1 MRIKIGDKLPNSE
14 LFYLDQN
21 NDVKKIDILDL
32 CKGKT
37 IILGMPGAFT
47 KTCSALHLP
56 GYIKNYELAN
66 KKGISKIVCVAVN
79 DPNVMK
85 AWGENQ
91 NAGSKIFMAGDP
103 FLKFTK
109 AIGAEVDK
117 SEKGLGIRSNRYTML
132 VENGEVKK
140 VEEEKETATCELSS
154 AESFLKSI
162 SVISSLSSN
171 PVLYFASNSCHVVWV
186 KLFWFSYRVSYSFI
200 GKIVVLT
207 ICSTGSLK

>member
-1 MRIKIGDKLPNSE
+1 MKIKVGEKLPSSE

-21 NDVKKIDILDL
+21 YNVKKVDILDL
-32 CKGKT
+32 CKDNKT

-56 GYIKNYELAN
+56 GYIKNFELAN
-66 KKGISKIVCVAVN
+66 KKGISKIVCIAVN

-91 NAGSKIFMAGDP
+91 NVGTKIFMAGDP

-132 VENGEVKK
+132 VVDGKVKK
-140 VEEEKETATCELSS
+140 VEEEKETATCELSA
-154 AESFLKSI
+154 AENFLKDI
-162 SVISSLSSN
+162 
-171 PVLYFASNSCHVVWV
+171 
-186 KLFWFSYRVSYSFI
+186 
-200 GKIVVLT
+200 
-207 ICSTGSLK
+207 

>member
-1 MRIKIGDKLPNSE
+1 MKIKTGDKLPSSE

-21 NDVKKIDILDL
+21 NEVKKIDILDL
-32 CKGKT
+32 CKNKT

-56 GYIKNYELAN
+56 GYIKNYELAM
-66 KKGISKIVCVAVN
+66 KKGISKIICIAVN

-91 NAGSKIFMAGDP
+91 NSGSKIFMASDP
-103 FLKFTK
+103 FIKFTK

-132 VENGEVKK
+132 VNKGEVEKI
-140 VEEEKETATCELSS
+140 EEEKETASCELSA
-154 AESFLKSI
+154 AENFLK
-162 SVISSLSSN
+162 VI
-171 PVLYFASNSCHVVWV
+171 
-186 KLFWFSYRVSYSFI
+186 
-200 GKIVVLT
+200 
-207 ICSTGSLK
+207 

>member
-1 MRIKIGDKLPNSE
+1 MKLKNGDKLPSSE

-32 CKGKT
+32 CKNKT

-56 GYIKNYELAN
+56 GYIKNYEQALN
-66 KKGISKIVCVAVN
+66 KGISKIVCIAVN

-85 AWGENQ
+85 AWGDNQ
-91 NAGSKIFMAGDP
+91 NAGKKIFMAGDP

-140 VEEEKETATCELSS
+140 IEEEKETATCELS
-154 AESFLKSI
+154 AAKNFLKAI
-162 SVISSLSSN
+162 
-171 PVLYFASNSCHVVWV
+171 
-186 KLFWFSYRVSYSFI
+186 
-200 GKIVVLT
+200 
-207 ICSTGSLK
+207 

>member
-1 MRIKIGDKLPNSE
+1 MRIKTGDKLPGSE

-21 NDVKKIDILDL
+21 YDVKKIDVLDL

-56 GYIKNYELAN
+56 GYIKNYELAT
-66 KKGISKIVCVAVN
+66 KKGITKIVCIAVN

-91 NAGSKIFMAGDP
+91 NAGNKIFMAGDP
-103 FLKFTK
+103 FLKFTH

-132 VENGEVKK
+132 VEDGVVKK
-140 VEEEKETATCELSS
+140 LEVEKETATCELSS
-154 AESFLKSI
+154 AENFLKSI
-162 SVISSLSSN
+162 
-171 PVLYFASNSCHVVWV
+171 
-186 KLFWFSYRVSYSFI
+186 
-200 GKIVVLT
+200 
-207 ICSTGSLK
+207 

>member
-1 MRIKIGDKLPNSE
+1 MKLKAGDKLPNSE

-21 NDVKKIDILDL
+21 NEVKKINIFDL
-32 CKGKT
+32 CKNDKA

-56 GYIKNYELAN
+56 GYVKNYNLAL
-66 KKGISKIVCVAVN
+66 KKGITKIICLAVN

-91 NAGSKIFMAGDP
+91 SVGDKIFMAGDP

-109 AIGAEVDK
+109 AIGAEVNK

-132 VENGEVKK
+132 VEIGKVKK
-140 VEEEKETATCELSS
+140 VEEEKETATCELSA
-154 AESFLKSI
+154 AENFLKSI
-162 SVISSLSSN
+162 
-171 PVLYFASNSCHVVWV
+171 
-186 KLFWFSYRVSYSFI
+186 
-200 GKIVVLT
+200 
-207 ICSTGSLK
+207 

>member
-1 MRIKIGDKLPNSE
+1 MKIKLGEKLPQNDF
-14 LFYLDQN
+14 FYLDKN
-21 NDVKKIDILDL
+21 NEVKKISTNDL
-32 CKGKT
+32 FKT
-37 IILGMPGAFT
+37 HKSIILGMPGAFT

-56 GYIKNYELAN
+56 GYIKNYELAS
-66 KKGISKIVCVAVN
+66 KKGISKIVCIAVN

-132 VENGEVKK
+132 VENGVIKK
-140 VEEEKETATCELSS
+140 VEEEKETVTCELSS

-162 SVISSLSSN
+162 
-171 PVLYFASNSCHVVWV
+171 
-186 KLFWFSYRVSYSFI
+186 
-200 GKIVVLT
+200 
-207 ICSTGSLK
+207 

>member
-1 MRIKIGDKLPNSE
+1 MKIKVGEKLPSSK

-21 NDVKKIDILDL
+21 NNVKKVDILDL
-32 CKGKT
+32 CKDNKT

-56 GYIKNYELAN
+56 GYVKNFELAS
-66 KKGISKIVCVAVN
+66 KKGISKIVCIAVN

-140 VEEEKETATCELSS
+140 VEEEKETAICELSS

-162 SVISSLSSN
+162 
-171 PVLYFASNSCHVVWV
+171 
-186 KLFWFSYRVSYSFI
+186 
-200 GKIVVLT
+200 
-207 ICSTGSLK
+207 

>member
-1 MRIKIGDKLPNSE
+1 MKIKVGEKLPSSE

-21 NDVKKIDILDL
+21 NNVKKVDILDL
-32 CKGKT
+32 CKDNKT

-56 GYIKNYELAN
+56 GYVKNFELAS
-66 KKGISKIVCVAVN
+66 KKGISKIVCIAVN

-91 NAGSKIFMAGDP
+91 STGTKIFMAGDP

-140 VEEEKETATCELSS
+140 VEEEKETATCELSA
-154 AESFLKSI
+154 AENFLKDI
-162 SVISSLSSN
+162 
-171 PVLYFASNSCHVVWV
+171 
-186 KLFWFSYRVSYSFI
+186 
-200 GKIVVLT
+200 
-207 ICSTGSLK
+207 

>member
-1 MRIKIGDKLPNSE
+1 MKLKVGDKLPGSE

-32 CKGKT
+32 CKDNKT

-56 GYIKNYELAN
+56 GYLKNYELAL
-66 KKGISKIVCVAVN
+66 KKGISKIICIAVN

-85 AWGENQ
+85 AWGEKQ
-91 NAGSKIFMAGDP
+91 NVGSKILMVGDP
-103 FLKFTK
+103 FIQFTK

-140 VEEEKETATCELSS
+140 VEEEKETATCELSA
-154 AESFLKSI
+154 AESFLNSI
-162 SVISSLSSN
+162 
-171 PVLYFASNSCHVVWV
+171 
-186 KLFWFSYRVSYSFI
+186 
-200 GKIVVLT
+200 
-207 ICSTGSLK
+207 

>member
-1 MRIKIGDKLPNSE
+1 MKIKAGDKLPGSE

-21 NDVKKIDILDL
+21 NEVKKINILDL
-32 CKGKT
+32 CKNKT

-56 GYIKNYELAN
+56 GYVKHYQQAL
-66 KKGISKIVCVAVN
+66 KKGISKIICIAVN

-91 NAGSKIFMAGDP
+91 NTGEKIFMAGDP

-117 SEKGLGIRSNRYTML
+117 SEKGLGVRSNRYTML
-132 VENGEVKK
+132 VENGEVRKI
-140 VEEEKETATCELSS
+140 EEEKETAMCELSA
-154 AESFLKSI
+154 AENFLKSI
-162 SVISSLSSN
+162 
-171 PVLYFASNSCHVVWV
+171 
-186 KLFWFSYRVSYSFI
+186 
-200 GKIVVLT
+200 
-207 ICSTGSLK
+207 

>member
-1 MRIKIGDKLPNSE
+1 MKIKTGDKLPNSE

-21 NDVKKIDILDL
+21 NDVKKIDVLDL

-56 GYIKNYELAN
+56 GYIKNYELAI
-66 KKGISKIVCVAVN
+66 KKGITKIICIAVN

-85 AWGENQ
+85 AWGENH
-91 NAGSKIFMAGDP
+91 NVGNKIFMAGDP
-103 FLKFTK
+103 FLKLTK

-132 VENGEVKK
+132 VEDGEVKK
-140 VEEEKETATCELSS
+140 VEEEKETASCELSA
-154 AESFLKSI
+154 AENFLKSI
-162 SVISSLSSN
+162 
-171 PVLYFASNSCHVVWV
+171 
-186 KLFWFSYRVSYSFI
+186 
-200 GKIVVLT
+200 
-207 ICSTGSLK
+207 

>member
-1 MRIKIGDKLPNSE
+1 MMKISIGDKLPSSE

-21 NDVKKIDILDL
+21 NDVKKTDILEL

-56 GYIKNYELAN
+56 GYIKNYDLAI
-66 KKGISKIVCVAVN
+66 KKGILKIVCIAVN

-103 FLKFTK
+103 FFKFTK

-132 VENGEVKK
+132 VEDGEDKK
-140 VEEEKETATCELSS
+140 LEEEKETATCELSA
-154 AESFLKSI
+154 AENFLKSI
-162 SVISSLSSN
+162 
-171 PVLYFASNSCHVVWV
+171 
-186 KLFWFSYRVSYSFI
+186 
-200 GKIVVLT
+200 
-207 ICSTGSLK
+207 

>member
-1 MRIKIGDKLPNSE
+1 MKIKVGEKLPSSE

-21 NDVKKIDILDL
+21 NNVKKVDILDL
-32 CKGKT
+32 CKDNKT

-56 GYIKNYELAN
+56 GYIKNFELAN
-66 KKGISKIVCVAVN
+66 KKGISKIVCIAVN

-85 AWGENQ
+85 AWGDNQ

-132 VENGEVKK
+132 VEKGEVKK
-140 VEEEKETATCELSS
+140 VEEEKETATCELSA
-154 AESFLKSI
+154 AENFLKDI
-162 SVISSLSSN
+162 
-171 PVLYFASNSCHVVWV
+171 
-186 KLFWFSYRVSYSFI
+186 
-200 GKIVVLT
+200 
-207 ICSTGSLK
+207 